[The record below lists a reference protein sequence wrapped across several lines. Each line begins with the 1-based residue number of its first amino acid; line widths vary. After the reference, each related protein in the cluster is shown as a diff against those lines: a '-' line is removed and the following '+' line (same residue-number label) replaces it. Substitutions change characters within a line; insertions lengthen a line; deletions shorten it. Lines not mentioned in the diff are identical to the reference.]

1 MFTTRICRR
10 VPLSLVSQIATRV
23 EFNAPKVLK
32 NKFAV
37 LSAQHTSLNELLML
51 ADDEK
56 DSLLKDDV
64 IRDFNILEK
73 HYMDLNME
81 LSLGEDANI
90 SSCFVEL
97 RAGSGGIF

>member
-23 EFNAPKVLK
+23 APKVLK